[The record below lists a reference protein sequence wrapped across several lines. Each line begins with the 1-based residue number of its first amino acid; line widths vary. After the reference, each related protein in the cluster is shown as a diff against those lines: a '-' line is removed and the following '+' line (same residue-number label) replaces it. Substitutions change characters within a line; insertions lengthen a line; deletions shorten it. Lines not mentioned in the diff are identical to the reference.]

1 MGVHKCGEGNGD
13 FSGVTSRNNGEQGEG
28 QMDSGYSILVK
39 VHTRTSEAM
48 V

>member
-13 FSGVTSRNNGEQGEG
+13 FSSVTCRNNGEQVED